1 MNRSTARKS
10 AAHQA
15 SEEHEEQDDKQRQG
29 AAEGGALVQFAAQ
42 RAHGLADALHALA
55 TQGIDDAQR
64 SLSQAG
70 IDAAWRRTRPLIER
84 AGHFV
89 VTYPWRTGAIVALLV
104 GAGLLTRTPVPRR
117 G

>member
-1 MNRSTARKS
+1 MKRSTTRKPDS
-10 AAHQA
+10 TATD
-15 SEEHEEQDDKQRQG
+15 ENPDDRRRG

-64 SLSQAG
+64 SLSQTG
-70 IDAAWRRTRPLIER
+70 VDTLWRRSRPLIVR
-84 AGHFV
+84 AGQFV
-89 VTYPWRTGAIVALLV
+89 VTYPWRTGAIVALLA
-104 GAGLLTRTPVPRR
+104 GAALLTRTPEPQR